1 MRSNL
6 FSFKLLYSHY
16 LTKFHQ
22 EHVQSWHKLG
32 HPPCH
37 ICVPCKMIWIHEWWK
52 SQWENIVTVDR
63 LIHFWLICFIFSL
76 SLALSPTMRAPN
88 LSAQTEPGS
97 KPKCSTH
104 HSKVIW
110 SPRIPN
116 YRAYLWARNWHEA
129 VQRAGQV
136 WESQHSNPISATCL
150 LGDPGPFTQ
159 SYCASASSTVK
170 WYKNMYLFAGHCE
183 G

>member
-52 SQWENIVTVDR
+52 SQWENIVTVNR
-63 LIHFWLICFIFSL
+63 LIHFWLICFIISL
-76 SLALSPTMRAPN
+76 SLLLSLQQWELQIWVPRLSLEANPNAPPTTPK
-88 LSAQTEPGS
+88 LSGHQGYLITG
-97 KPKCSTH
+97 
-104 HSKVIW
+104 
-110 SPRIPN
+110 PN
-116 YRAYLWARNWHEA
+116 YGHVIGMRQYKGQDRFENHNILIPSLPRAY
-129 VQRAGQV
+129 
-136 WESQHSNPISATCL
+136 
-150 LGDPGPFTQ
+150 
-159 SYCASASSTVK
+159 
-170 WYKNMYLFAGHCE
+170 
-183 G
+183 